1 MRINKRQLLLIL
13 TCFLYSFFNY
23 AQGLNK
29 EAKPLFE
36 ILAAAEKQFQIT
48 FTYAN
53 QVIETIEIAP
63 YPKNL
68 NLTEVLIYFKKN
80 TPLTFT
86 FLTKTNILIS
96 KQNDKNSICG
106 YLMDVNSGNYIEGAL
121 ISVLK
126 TNISTVSNA
135 NGYFKIDGITENQ
148 VIEVSSDTYPA
159 IYLNASKLLAKK
171 SCLTISL
178 AQKIERLHEVMLNNY
193 LTSGITVNTNN
204 TITIDAQNSGI
215 LPGLIEPDIL
225 QKIQALPGIGSINE
239 SISNINIRGGANDQ
253 NLLLWDGIKMYH
265 SGHFFGLIS
274 AFDPYLVD
282 KVTIVKNGT
291 STQYN
296 DGVSGTIIIE
306 TLDSIHKKPFGGAGF
321 NLLSTDAYAQI
332 PISEK
337 VAVQFSVRRAITD
350 LIKTPTF
357 DQYFKKAF
365 QDSKI
370 TTSNTS
376 QNEFAQT
383 DSKFNFYDYSFKLLY
398 NLNKKNNIRLS
409 FLNVENKL
417 HFNETLQTE
426 TVLNS
431 KTSELEQR
439 NIAVGLLVT
448 NKWNNKF
455 KTTFHSYYTKYDVHA
470 ENFSL
475 LNEQRLIQKNE
486 VLETGLKLNSYYKLT
501 ENIQLLNGYHFY
513 ELGITNS
520 EDVNLPI
527 FIRTIKNV
535 IRNHSLF
542 SEVNYASTNNRTF
555 VNSGLRLNY
564 VDKFRTFIAEP
575 RVQAL
580 QKLNANLSLKIAGE
594 YKSQNATQIID
605 LQEDFLGVEK
615 TRWTLADND
624 AIPILKSKQ
633 ASFGINYKKNN
644 FFIDIEGFYKYVNGI
659 TTANQ
664 GFQNQHQFIKTSG
677 SYIVKGIEFLINK
690 KTDAYSTWLS
700 YTFNENNYNFPQLSP
715 AVFPN
720 NLDIKHSISF
730 GNTYT
735 YKKLNF
741 ALGLLWRT
749 GKPHTTPTQN
759 DAVTINGATRYINY
773 NAPNSNRLS
782 NYFRADFSST
792 YQFNL
797 SEKVNGMIGISI
809 LNLFNNKNILNT
821 YYKINDQNAINTINN
836 SSIDTAPNFTF
847 RMYF

>member
-1 MRINKRQLLLIL
+1 MTINKRQLLLTLI
-13 TCFLYSFFNY
+13 CFLYSFFNY
-23 AQGLNK
+23 AQQLNK
-29 EAKPLFE
+29 EVKPLIE
-36 ILAAAEKQFQIT
+36 ILATVEKKFQIT

-53 QVIETIEIAP
+53 KVIEAIEIVP
-63 YPKNL
+63 YSENL
-68 NLTEVLIYFKKN
+68 NLDEALIYFKKN

-96 KQNDKNSICG
+96 KQIDKNSICG
-106 YLMDVNSGNYIEGAL
+106 YLIDVNSGNYIEGAL
-121 ISVLK
+121 ISVLN
-126 TNISTVSNA
+126 TNIGTVSKG
-135 NGYFKIDGITENQ
+135 NGYFKIDGIAENH
-148 VIEVSSDTYPA
+148 VIEVSNDTYPT
-159 IYLNASKLLAKK
+159 IYLNASKHLARK

-178 AQKIERLHEVMLNNY
+178 AQKIERLHEVMINNY

-215 LPGLIEPDIL
+215 LPGLIEPDVL
-225 QKIQALPGIGSINE
+225 QKIQALPGISSINE
-239 SISNINIRGGANDQ
+239 TISNINIRGGTNDQ
-253 NLLLWDGIKMYH
+253 NLLLWNGIKMYH

-274 AFDPYLVD
+274 AFNPYLVD
-282 KVTIVKNGT
+282 NVTLIKNGT
-291 STQYN
+291 SAQYN

-321 NLLSTDAYAQI
+321 NLLSTDAFAQI

-337 VAVQFSVRRAITD
+337 VAVQFSGRRAITD

-376 QNEFAQT
+376 QNEYTQT
-383 DSKFNFYDYSFKLLY
+383 NSKFNFYDYSLKLLY
-398 NLNKKNNIRLS
+398 NLNKNNSIRLS
-409 FLNVENKL
+409 FLTVENKL

-439 NIAVGLLVT
+439 NIAVGLLVN

-455 KTTFHSYYTKYDVHA
+455 KTSIHTYYTKYDVHA

-486 VLETGLKLNSYYKLT
+486 VLETGVKLNTYYKLSK
-501 ENIQLLNGYHFY
+501 NSQLLNGYHFY
-513 ELGITNS
+513 ELGITNA

-535 IRNHSLF
+535 IRNHSIF
-542 SEVNYASTNNRTF
+542 SELNYTSTNNKTF
-555 VNSGLRLNY
+555 INSGFRLNY
-564 VDKFRTFIAEP
+564 IEKFGAFIVEP
-575 RVQAL
+575 RIQAL
-580 QKLNANLSLKIAGE
+580 QKINANLSLKIAGE
-594 YKSQNATQIID
+594 YKSQNATQIVD

-615 TRWTLADND
+615 SRWTLADNNS
-624 AIPILKSKQ
+624 IPILKSNQ
-633 ASFGINYKKNN
+633 ASLGINYKKNN
-644 FFIDIEGFYKYVNGI
+644 FFIDIEGFYKHVNGI

-677 SYIVKGIEFLINK
+677 SYTIKGIEFLINK
-690 KTDAYSTWLS
+690 TTRNYSTWLK

-715 AVFPN
+715 AIFPN
-720 NLDIKHSISF
+720 NLDIKHTISF
-730 GNTYT
+730 GNTYN
-735 YKKLNF
+735 YKKFNF

-759 DAVTINGATRYINY
+759 NNVTIDGVNRFINY
-773 NAPNSNRLS
+773 NAPNNNRLS

-792 YQFNL
+792 YKFNL
-797 SEKVNGMIGISI
+797 SEKVNGMIGVSV
-809 LNLFNNKNILNT
+809 LNLFNTKNILNT
-821 YYKINDQNAINTINN
+821 YYKINDKNTINTINN
-836 SSIDTAPNFTF
+836 TSIDTAPNFTF
-847 RMYF
+847 RLYF